1 MKNGIYKASFQTPLG
16 HGFGV
21 VVISNGTVKGGDSSM
36 YYVGTF
42 KETEN
47 QFTANL
53 HVRKH
58 SNVPG
63 MASTFGVDDVH
74 LTLQGTSTDT
84 SANLRGTAAEA
95 PGIQF
100 QAQLTLLE

>member
-1 MKNGIYKASFQTPLG
+1 MENGIYKVSFETPLG
-16 HGFGV
+16 HGFGI
-21 VVISNGTVKGGDSSM
+21 VVISDGTVKGGDSSM

-58 SNVPG
+58 SSEPG
-63 MASTFGVDDVH
+63 ISSVFGVDDVH
-74 LTLQGTSTDT
+74 LTLQGTSANT
-84 SANLRGTAAEA
+84 SANVTGNAAEA
-95 PGIQF
+95 PSIQF
-100 QAQLTLLE
+100 QAQLNLLE

>member
-16 HGFGV
+16 EGFGV
-21 VVISNGTVKGGDSSM
+21 VVISDGTVKGGDSSM

-42 KETEN
+42 KETGL

-58 SNVPG
+58 SSVPG
-63 MASTFGVDDVH
+63 IISVFGVDDVH

-84 SANLRGTAAEA
+84 MANFKGTAAEVQN
-95 PGIQF
+95 IQF
-100 QAQLTLLE
+100 QGQLNLLE